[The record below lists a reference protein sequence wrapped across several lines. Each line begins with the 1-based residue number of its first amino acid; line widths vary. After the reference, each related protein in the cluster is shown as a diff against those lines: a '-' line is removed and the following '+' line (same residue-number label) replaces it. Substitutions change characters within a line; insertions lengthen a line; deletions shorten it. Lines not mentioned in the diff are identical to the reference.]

1 MHDQQQDHIERED
14 QVHIPELEY
23 VQPIFELPRHSVF

>member
-1 MHDQQQDHIERED
+1 MLDQQPDHIERED
-14 QVHIPELEY
+14 QVRIPESEY